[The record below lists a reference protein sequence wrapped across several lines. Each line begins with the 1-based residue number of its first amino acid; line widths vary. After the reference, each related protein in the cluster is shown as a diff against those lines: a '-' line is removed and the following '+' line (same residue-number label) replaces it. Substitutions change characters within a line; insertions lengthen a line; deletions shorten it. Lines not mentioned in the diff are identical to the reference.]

1 MAALARRKDGAAN
14 TDIYS
19 EPLGET
25 KVVQGIG
32 YFIRSRR
39 VELLLSWSLLFRGQ
53 TVNKCKNCV
62 ISGHDNCHRKMKQG
76 NLIVTAWKLGEYF
89 FSQKLLM
96 DNLSVKGTIEQKLE
110 GWERFQLWGVVGERV
125 SYRVCSKY
133 KGLEMEKGMPY

>member
-76 NLIVTAWKLGEYF
+76 NWIVTAWKLGEYF

>member
-14 TDIYS
+14 TGIYS

-32 YFIRSRR
+32 CFIRSRT

-76 NLIVTAWKLGEYF
+76 NWIVTTWKLGEYF
-89 FSQKLLM
+89 FSQRLLM
-96 DNLSVKGTIEQKLE
+96 DNLSVKGTFEQKLE